1 MNDKGRWTIAAEA
14 VVSETKI
21 ALQTVFDEL
30 NQGQKKKLLK
40 SDRVKKLVKQ
50 YGARVEE
57 MLNECSYIDSL

>member
-50 YGARVEE
+50 YGVRVEVNAE
-57 MLNECSYIDSL
+57 